1 MGNRKSHKKKARVL
15 PIILAVLL
23 CAVAVVVLT
32 SLVKKSVKNSPYNGD
47 YEMTKMT
54 YNGIIADVEQLENMS
69 GMNVSASIKVE
80 GKKAFLDMDYNGE
93 KESGWAEVT
102 FDGTAVTFVDDNGTV
117 YATYDEERKTI
128 TMKTEGADLIFEKV
142 N

>member
-1 MGNRKSHKKKARVL
+1 MGKNKSHKKKVRVL

-23 CAVAVVVLT
+23 CAVAVVVLA
-32 SLVKKSVKNSPYNGD
+32 SLVKKGAKNSPYNGY

-54 YNGIIADVEQLENMS
+54 YNGIVAEVEQLENMS
-69 GMNVSASIKVE
+69 GMNVSASIEIE

-93 KESGWAEVT
+93 RDSGWAEVT
-102 FDGTAVTFVDDNGTV
+102 FDGTAVTFVDDSGTV
-117 YATYDEERKTI
+117 YATYDEESKTI

-142 N
+142 K